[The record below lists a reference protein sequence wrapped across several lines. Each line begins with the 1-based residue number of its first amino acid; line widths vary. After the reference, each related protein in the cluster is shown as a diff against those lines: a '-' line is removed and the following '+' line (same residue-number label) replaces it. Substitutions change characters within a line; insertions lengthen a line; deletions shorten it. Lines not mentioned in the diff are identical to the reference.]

1 MVLVCG
7 MHRAGKTYFCK
18 KIESEYECRVYSAG
32 DLIKNR
38 LKVEFKDKKVND
50 IKENQKILLDEL
62 NIIKSKIQMEETNF
76 ILDGHLCLLNKNNKI
91 EKIPLEILKRFGI
104 DNIIVVV
111 DSVKNIKYRLK
122 ELDNIDWNNKFI
134 ELFQN
139 KEIKYARELAKEI
152 GADLRIIKN
161 YIDGSL
167 NEEQFDNNIIL
178 PIKQEYADKILSGQK
193 KYEYRKNICTD
204 NIEKIYVYAT
214 SPVKAIIGEA
224 EVVEKIIMNKD
235 NLWKISEKQSGI
247 TKEFFDDYYKNS
259 EFACAYKIGMVKRYN
274 KCIELKDIGIN
285 YTPQS
290 YTYVLGNLKVST
302 E

>member
-7 MHRAGKTYFCK
+7 IHRAGKTYFCK
-18 KIESEYECRVYSAG
+18 KIESEYECSVYSAS

-38 LKVEFKDKKVND
+38 LKIEFKDKKIND
-50 IKENQKILLDEL
+50 IKENQQILLDEL
-62 NIIKSKIQMEETNF
+62 NIIKSKSGLKETDF
-76 ILDGHLCLLNKNNKI
+76 ILDGHLCLLNKSNKI

-104 DNIIVVV
+104 DNIIVIV

-122 ELDNIDWNNKFI
+122 ELDNIDWSNEFI

-161 YIDGSL
+161 HIDGDM
-167 NEEQFDNNIIL
+167 NEEQFDKNIVL
-178 PIKQEYADKILSGQK
+178 PIKPEYADKILNGQK

-214 SPVKAIIGEA
+214 SPVKAIIGE
-224 EVVEKIIMNKD
+224 
-235 NLWKISEKQSGI
+235 L
-247 TKEFFDDYYKNS
+247 
-259 EFACAYKIGMVKRYN
+259 
-274 KCIELKDIGIN
+274 
-285 YTPQS
+285 
-290 YTYVLGNLKVST
+290 
-302 E
+302 